1 MILKPLI
8 SAIGVLV
15 ILISYRLGISVE
27 RGEYV
32 QAGAMAAFVVIGLI
46 YVWAFIRFEDRL

>member
-1 MILKPLI
+1 MNLKPLI

-32 QAGAMAAFVVIGLI
+32 QAGATAAFIVIGLI